1 LLRPAAQQYSIA
13 SQSFRIRVILGAF
26 QFLELWNR
34 VVVRPAMLVGL
45 GQAAPPDF
53 IGKPECPG
61 GVVAG
66 QPN

>member
-1 LLRPAAQQYSIA
+1 LQRPTAQQYSIA
-13 SQSFRIRVILGAF
+13 RQGFGIQVILGAF

-53 IGKPECPG
+53 IGEPKCPG